1 MPGLAERTR
10 ILEPSRT
17 IAMNQRA
24 RDLAASGLDIA
35 DLTVGEPDFHPP
47 ENVRA
52 AAARAIAEGADRY
65 TPVAG
70 HPELRE
76 AVSRKLLRENGLSY
90 PASQVMVSCGAKSCL
105 ANAVLALVGPG
116 DEAVI
121 PVPAWSTY
129 AEIVKLAG
137 GVPVLVPTTAA
148 EGYKLRPA
156 ALAAALSSRTRLLI
170 LCTPSNPTGAVFT
183 RPELEALAAIL
194 ERFPE
199 TWILSDE
206 VYERIRY
213 VPEVPSP
220 ASLPALADR
229 CVVVNGLSKSHAM
242 TGWRIGFLAGPRPLV
257 DACIALQGQTTT
269 CASSISQKASLAAL
283 ETDPTV
289 IDAFVAAFARRRE
302 RATAILRSIPGVR
315 LVNPDGAFYLY
326 PDLSSF
332 LGAPW
337 RGQTIASTDDLA
349 LFLLE
354 EARAAFVPGS
364 AFDPSARGTVRISF
378 AAADERIDAALMRTK
393 AALEDLRAGAFA

>member
-1 MPGLAERTR
+1 MPGLADRTR
-10 ILEPSRT
+10 IIEPSRT

-47 ENVRA
+47 ENVRS
-52 AAARAIAEGADRY
+52 AAARAIADGADRY

-70 HPELRE
+70 YPELRQ

-116 DEAVI
+116 DEAII

-129 AEIVKLAG
+129 SEIVKLAG
-137 GVPVLVPTTAA
+137 GIPVFVPTSASG
-148 EGYKLRPA
+148 GYKLSPES
-156 ALAAALSSRTRLLI
+156 LAAALTPRTRLLI
-170 LCTPSNPTGAVFT
+170 LCTPSNPTGAVYS
-183 RPELEALAAIL
+183 RPELEALASVL
-194 ERFPE
+194 EGAPE

-220 ASLPALADR
+220 ASIPSLAHR
-229 CVVVNGLSKSHAM
+229 CAVVNGLSKSHAM

-283 ETDPTV
+283 ETDPSV

-302 RATAILRSIPGVR
+302 RAAAALRSIPGVS
-315 LVNPDGAFYLY
+315 LVDPDGAFYLY
-326 PDLSSF
+326 PDFSSY
-332 LGAPW
+332 LGTPW
-337 RGQTIASTDDLA
+337 RGRSVASSDDLA

-364 AFDPSARGTVRISF
+364 AFGPGAGESVRISF
-378 AAADERIDAALMRTK
+378 AAADERIDAALGRTK
-393 AALEDLRAGAFA
+393 AALEGLRAGAFA